1 MCFLTG
7 LHTRSV
13 LDAIIESSR
22 MGSWARVDFVSNNVD
37 SDKSSVGSEEMVQIM
52 SEQRRENPDEKERPS
67 PVMRRMLTQ

>member
-1 MCFLTG
+1 MYFLTG

-22 MGSWARVDFVSNNVD
+22 MGSWARVDFVSNSVD
-37 SDKSSVGSEEMVQIM
+37 SDKLSVGSEEMIQINN
-52 SEQRRENPDEKERPS
+52 EQQKENPDEKERPS